1 MKRTSRHTAVAIL
14 VVLIASLG
22 GLGVAVTAFGQDA
35 STSTPATSTDPL
47 SDYAPKTVT
56 TPTATV
62 PRTTPVTTPS
72 GEEGSPADES
82 SGGSKPSRTRGST
95 KTPVAAVPPTPSR
108 ATRDAPTTLAFT
120 GADPLVLGGG
130 GVLLMLA
137 GLGLH
142 RRRRRAGSL
151 RV

>member
-1 MKRTSRHTAVAIL
+1 MKRISRHTAVA
-14 VVLIASLG
+14 VVVAVVASLG
-22 GLGVAVTAFGQDA
+22 GLGVAVAAFGQDA
-35 STSTPATSTDPL
+35 ATDPL
-47 SDYAPKTVT
+47 AGYSPKTTT
-56 TPTATV
+56 TPAETV

-72 GEEGSPADES
+72 GEEGSPAEERS
-82 SGGSKPSRTRGST
+82 PGAGKPSRTRGST
-95 KTPVAAVPPTPSR
+95 RTPVAATPPEPSR
-108 ATRDAPTTLAFT
+108 AVRDAPTTLAFT
-120 GADPLVLGGG
+120 GADPLLLGGA